1 MPVVRKLAL
10 VSNSRSVKLADLVPA
25 AAALQT
31 QIVRDFAPV
40 WKRPATVTAYA
51 RLEDMPIDAWPVIV
65 SDSIPYQAEGIHLDK
80 DGHPFSLVKYGASW
94 TLTSSHEVLEMLGDP
109 MGNRLRNGPSP
120 KPGQGTVRFLVEV
133 CDPSEAKEFAYDI
146 DGVTVSDFY
155 FPSFFDA
162 TPTAGKRYSFT
173 DAITAPC
180 TILRGGYISWRER
193 TTNHWWQQLW
203 LGPRPVFKD
212 LGVLPTGANP
222 RRFTDGQTE
231 VPEHV
236 MTPAHDGAVMLA
248 AAQASDDSKTRAT
261 QLREQVSAIVA
272 GVQ

>member
-1 MPVVRKLAL
+1 MPVVRRLAL

-31 QIVRDFAPV
+31 QVIRDFAPV
-40 WKRPATVTAYA
+40 WRRPATVTAYA
-51 RLEDMPIDAWPVIV
+51 KLEDIPLDAWPVIV
-65 SDSIPYQAEGIHLDK
+65 GDTIPYEAEGIHLDR
-80 DGHPFSLVKYGASW
+80 DGHPFSLVKYSASW

-109 MGNRLRNGPSP
+109 MGNRLRSGPSP

-133 CDPSEAKEFAYDI
+133 CDPSEAQEFAYEI

-173 DAITAPC
+173 NSITKPC
-180 TILRGGYISWRER
+180 SILRGGYLSWRER
-193 TTNHWWQQLW
+193 ATNHWWQQLW
-203 LGPRPVFKD
+203 LGPKPVFKD

-231 VPEHV
+231 VPAKV
-236 MTPAHDGAVMLA
+236 MTPRDDRAVLLA
-248 AAQASDDSKTRAT
+248 ANQASGDSTARAAD
-261 QLREQVSAIVA
+261 LRDQVAAIVA
-272 GVQ
+272 GVT

>member
-31 QIVRDFAPV
+31 QVIRDFAPV

-51 RLEDMPIDAWPVIV
+51 KLEDMPVDAWPVIV
-65 SDSIPYQAEGIHLDK
+65 SDTIPYQAEGIHLDQ
-80 DGHPFSLVKYGASW
+80 DGQPFSLVKYSPSW
-94 TLTSSHEVLEMLGDP
+94 TLTSSHEILEMLGDP
-109 MGNRLRNGPSP
+109 WGKRLRSGPSP
-120 KPGQGTVRFLVEV
+120 KAGQGTVRFLVEV
-133 CDPSEAKEFAYDI
+133 CDPSEAQEFAYEI

-162 TPTAGKRYSFT
+162 KPTAGKRYSFT
-173 DAITAPC
+173 NSITKPC
-180 TILRGGYISWRER
+180 SILRGGYISWREM

-203 LGPRPVFKD
+203 LGPNPVFKD

-231 VPEHV
+231 VPEQV
-236 MTPAHDGAVMLA
+236 MTPTHDRAVMLA
-248 AAQASDDSKTRAT
+248 AGQASDDSKARAA
-261 QLREQVSAIVA
+261 QLRGQVAEIVA